1 MALSPNSQLLVDALQ
16 AMTLLDGRFEKIK
29 LANFDSVANEKR
41 GCFSL
46 VFSAYDRVEGVPV
59 ALKFYDI
66 NPVWL
71 LNDYRRAAFRREHEI
86 LQVLLNKER
95 CLQLASAL
103 STYNFVIPI
112 GAGPDITIPCEY
124 FAVEWI
130 EADVDNYFYRQE
142 TFDAVDKLHLFN
154 ECTLAV
160 EALHRQEVFH
170 RDLKP
175 DNLRLQQT
183 ALKRL
188 VVAIDLGAAARSS
201 SRHLQDEYYHSAG
214 APAYS
219 APEARCGLAGYRQ
232 LAPYTDCYAL
242 GCLLFELFNR
252 DFFYHALLAKNPR
265 YEAIQAGMSSYLM
278 GIRNEAEQF
287 IEWKKALSKFSVGVE
302 PVPIDG
308 PGSTVPPGVASLL
321 NEIVSSLTHVKFSN
335 RPINLEWVRTRT
347 WAAIKT
353 LSNEKLYQRRLAS
366 ARQNRL
372 RRIEKQRRKADAL
385 HRLFTPKA

>member
-1 MALSPNSQLLVDALQ
+1 
-16 AMTLLDGRFEKIK
+16 
-29 LANFDSVANEKR
+29 
-41 GCFSL
+41 
-46 VFSAYDRVEGVPV
+46 
-59 ALKFYDI
+59 
-66 NPVWL
+66 
-71 LNDYRRAAFRREHEI
+71 
-86 LQVLLNKER
+86 
-95 CLQLASAL
+95 
-103 STYNFVIPI
+103 
-112 GAGPDITIPCEY
+112 
-124 FAVEWI
+124 
-130 EADVDNYFYRQE
+130 
-142 TFDAVDKLHLFN
+142 
-154 ECTLAV
+154 
-160 EALHRQEVFH
+160 
-170 RDLKP
+170 LKP

-308 PGSTVPPGVASLL
+308 PGSTVPR
-321 NEIVSSLTHVKFSN
+321 VSHPS
-335 RPINLEWVRTRT
+335 
-347 WAAIKT
+347 
-353 LSNEKLYQRRLAS
+353 
-366 ARQNRL
+366 
-372 RRIEKQRRKADAL
+372 
-385 HRLFTPKA
+385 